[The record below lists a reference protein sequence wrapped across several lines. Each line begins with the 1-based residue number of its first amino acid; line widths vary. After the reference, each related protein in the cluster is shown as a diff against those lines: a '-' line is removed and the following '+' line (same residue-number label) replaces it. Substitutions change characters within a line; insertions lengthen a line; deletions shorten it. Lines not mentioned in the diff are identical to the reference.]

1 MLIYKQYD
9 QAALDRQYNNRMQ
22 VPDFATH
29 LDRWESLSRQTEK
42 EYNVASDIAYGK
54 LFRQKLDIYPSLQ
67 PFSRTLIFIHGGYWQ
82 KFDKADFQFIAKAFH
97 AHNITT
103 VIINYP
109 LAPSASVD
117 EISLSCAE
125 AVRWLY
131 NNIEAYNGDRTQLYI
146 AGHSAGAQ
154 LAAMLLATNW
164 KPFDL
169 ENDVIKGACVIS
181 GIFNLF
187 PIRLSYLNQ
196 SLQMDTAMALRNSP
210 VLQVPSAQ
218 CPLTIVVGSDETDE
232 FLDQSRE
239 LYKCWIE
246 SIPAELIE
254 LEGLNH
260 FSILETM
267 LDPASGLYRAM
278 SRLMKL

>member
-9 QAALDRQYNNRMQ
+9 QAALDRQYNNRLQ
-22 VPDFATH
+22 VPGFVTH

-42 EYNVASDIAYGK
+42 EYDVAGDIAYGK
-54 LFRQKLDIYPSLQ
+54 LARQKLDIYPSLQ

-82 KFDKADFQFIAKAFH
+82 KFDKSDFQFIAKAFH
-97 AHNITT
+97 EHNVTT

-109 LAPSASVD
+109 FAPGSSFD
-117 EISLSCAE
+117 EILLSCIE

-131 NNIEAYNGDRTQLYI
+131 NNIENYHGDPAQLYI

-164 KPFDL
+164 KQFDL
-169 ENDVIKGACVIS
+169 ANGVIKGACVIS
-181 GIFNLF
+181 GVFNLM

-196 SLQMDTAMALRNSP
+196 SLRMDTAMALRNSP
-210 VLQVPSAQ
+210 VLLVPSAK
-218 CPLTIVVGSDETDE
+218 CPLTIVVGDNETDE

-239 LYKCWIE
+239 LYHCWKE
-246 SIPAELIE
+246 SIPAEIVE
-254 LEGLNH
+254 LQGLNH
-260 FSILETM
+260 FSILETV
-267 LDPASGLYRAM
+267 LDPTSGLYQVM
-278 SRLMKL
+278 SRLMKF

>member
-1 MLIYKQYD
+1 MLIYKKYD
-9 QAALDRQYNNRMQ
+9 QAALDRQYNNRLQ
-22 VPDFATH
+22 VPDFETH

-42 EYNVASDIAYGK
+42 EYKVARDIAYGK

-97 AHNITT
+97 AQNITT

-109 LAPSASVD
+109 LAPAASVD
-117 EISLSCAE
+117 EIVESCAE
-125 AVRWLY
+125 AVRWLCS
-131 NNIEAYNGDRTQLYI
+131 NIETYNGDPAQLYI

-154 LAAMLLATNW
+154 LAAMLLATKWNR
-164 KPFDL
+164 FDL
-169 ENDVIKGACVIS
+169 ANDVIKGACVIS
-181 GIFNLF
+181 GIFNLI

-196 SLQMDTAMALRNSP
+196 TLQMDTPIALRNSP
-210 VLQVPSAQ
+210 VQLVPSAH
-218 CPLTIVVGSDETDE
+218 CPLTIVVGGDETDE

-239 LYKCWIE
+239 LYNCWKE
-246 SIPAELIE
+246 NIPAEIVE
-254 LEGLNH
+254 LPGLNH

-267 LDPASGLYRAM
+267 LDPVSGLYQVM
-278 SRLMKL
+278 SRLMKF